1 LDGRAAV
8 EPYALTPFIDSASQ
22 ASASKELMTPAMAA
36 TAEVAAKVIARVPP
50 GLSQCGLWR
59 GSYPRGA

>member
-1 LDGRAAV
+1 
-8 EPYALTPFIDSASQ
+8 
-22 ASASKELMTPAMAA
+22 MTPAMAA